1 MWLIVPENSGVSTCS
16 AGSGGSHSPCNRGAK
31 LRVTVRSTHT
41 PSGFSRRTWPK
52 VLSMLPQCGVMLRL
66 SENPNLSSSDR
77 SISSQAGSPAR
88 TCQSL
93 GSEKDSTESGAGCS
107 LKSSESFA
115 WLDPDT
121 SSWKTSQACLWG
133 GWIPY
138 SESWP
143 KRGTMRNGQCWE
155 RTTLG
160 PIIDANES
168 GYWPTPTDRG
178 NYNRPQEGTN
188 SGTGLA
194 TAVNMWPTPKAQNCR
209 APSIHGTGGMELQ
222 MAVQMWPTPNASDSF
237 NANMKDNHDAE
248 RGYLQGMVQMV
259 PTPRAS
265 DWKDGQPPK
274 SKRRDDYA
282 EMLPQFV
289 KMFPTPRASDS
300 KESGPVGSKS
310 HRHMKNRK
318 YLCAVVKEEKN
329 PGGQLNPQWVEWLM
343 GYSSGW
349 TALDV

>member
-1 MWLIVPENSGVSTCS
+1 
-16 AGSGGSHSPCNRGAK
+16 
-31 LRVTVRSTHT
+31 
-41 PSGFSRRTWPK
+41 
-52 VLSMLPQCGVMLRL
+52 
-66 SENPNLSSSDR
+66 
-77 SISSQAGSPAR
+77 
-88 TCQSL
+88 
-93 GSEKDSTESGAGCS
+93 
-107 LKSSESFA
+107 
-115 WLDPDT
+115 
-121 SSWKTSQACLWG
+121 
-133 GWIPY
+133 
-138 SESWP
+138 
-143 KRGTMRNGQCWE
+143 
-155 RTTLG
+155 
-160 PIIDANES
+160 
-168 GYWPTPTDRG
+168 
-178 NYNRPQEGTN
+178 
-188 SGTGLA
+188 
-194 TAVNMWPTPKAQNCR
+194 
-209 APSIHGTGGMELQ
+209 